1 MMTYT
6 ESGLALMA
14 AAVTDGIQIRFVRIE
29 LIADPERSQG
39 TLKHEADIESV
50 SRRDSTTILIK
61 AVTDNYGFTKDYYFN
76 QINVYAAGGDGA
88 EVLFCFQKST
98 TCPFYIPQYDGRP
111 VQNEIRIHIT
121 MAAAETVHLSNEGMY
136 VLQSDFE
143 DLKQTVLE
151 KARIII
157 TNETPMSRRIENV
170 MYLRVT
176 GRKKLN
182 SGNGL
187 RVSTNMGITTD
198 EEDISN
204 MKFAPYMGLRILKNE
219 DFEEDI

>member
-1 MMTYT
+1 
-6 ESGLALMA
+6 
-14 AAVTDGIQIRFVRIE
+14 
-29 LIADPERSQG
+29 
-39 TLKHEADIESV
+39 
-50 SRRDSTTILIK
+50 
-61 AVTDNYGFTKDYYFN
+61 
-76 QINVYAAGGDGA
+76 
-88 EVLFCFQKST
+88 
-98 TCPFYIPQYDGRP
+98 
-111 VQNEIRIHIT
+111 